1 MSRALAIAVNTF
13 RETIRD
19 RILGVIVVFALLM
32 IVGSL
37 WLASISLGQEGRM
50 MKDFGLVAVSL
61 FGLIVAVFVA
71 ANLVHK
77 EVEKRTVYV
86 IFSKPVGRT
95 QFIFAKFIGLAATLA
110 CVLAGMGLFLFFADW
125 AVSKVPSAMI
135 LAATAL
141 IYLELLVVVAVT
153 IVLSTM
159 TSAILASVLGIT
171 VYVAGQLGRQALSL
185 TSLGHSSVLKGLSWF
200 VYVLIP
206 NLNAVDVKPAV
217 VGEVAPDWS
226 QVAAWSGYLVAYA
239 VLSLLLASW
248 LFSRK
253 EF

>member
-1 MSRALAIAVNTF
+1 MSRTWAIAVNTF

-71 ANLVHK
+71 ASLVHK

-95 QFIFAKFIGLAATLA
+95 QFIFAKFAGLAATLA
-110 CVLAGMGLFLFFADW
+110 CVMAGMGLFLFFSDW
-125 AVSKVPSAMI
+125 AVAKSASPMI
-135 LAATAL
+135 LVATAL
-141 IYLELLVVVAVT
+141 IYLQLLVVVAVT
-153 IVLSTM
+153 MLLSTM

-171 VYVAGQLGRQALSL
+171 VFIAGQLGREALSL
-185 TSLGHSSVLKGLSWF
+185 TNLGHSPLLKAASWA
-200 VYVLIP
+200 VYVVIP

-217 VGEVAPDWS
+217 VGESAPEWS
-226 QVAAWSGYLVAYA
+226 LVAAWGAYLVAYA

-248 LFSRK
+248 VFSRK